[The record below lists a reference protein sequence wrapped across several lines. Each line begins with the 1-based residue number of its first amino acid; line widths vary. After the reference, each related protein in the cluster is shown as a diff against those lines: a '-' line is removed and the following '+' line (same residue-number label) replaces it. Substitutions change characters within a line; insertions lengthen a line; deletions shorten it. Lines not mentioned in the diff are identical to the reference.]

1 MIEPVSNPALPA
13 AMEAADSLCIKCGFC
28 LPVCPTYRETGSEAA
43 SPRGRLELMYATARG
58 ELDLEDIREPL
69 ELCLGCLACETACP
83 SGIRFGDLLEAGRAD
98 AARGQPAG
106 PFKRLLMDRVL
117 LSPSL
122 LRAAAWGLF
131 CYQKSG
137 LQALLRVLNVLWLFP
152 ALARLEGSL
161 PPIGPPLGWRRGARG
176 CTATSLEAAGE
187 GKSAVLFTGCVMD
200 TLFGEVHAATAKV
213 LARHGYTAL
222 LPPGQGCCGALHAH
236 EGDESKARQLARSNI
251 AACEAAG
258 EAPIVVNS
266 AGCGSMLKAYGE
278 LLADDAQ
285 WAGRARR
292 MADRVQDV
300 NQFLA
305 DLPPLQALR
314 EVPIQVAYDDACHL
328 LHAQGIGDAPR
339 RLLAAIP
346 GLELVPL
353 PEADW
358 CCGAAGSYSLH
369 QPAMAGRVLARK
381 MGHIAATAV
390 PIVATAN
397 PGCMLQIRLGAKR
410 HRLQLH
416 VVHPVQLLARAC
428 E

>member
-1 MIEPVSNPALPA
+1 MIEIFSNAALPA
-13 AMEAADSLCIKCGFC
+13 AMGAAESLCNKCGFC

-58 ELDLEDIREPL
+58 ELELEDIREPL

-83 SGIRFGDLLEAGRAD
+83 SGIRFGDMLEAGRAD
-98 AARGQPAG
+98 AARGRRAG
-106 PFKRLLMDRVL
+106 PFRRLLLDRVL

-122 LRAAAWGLF
+122 RRAAAWGLF
-131 CYQKSG
+131 GYQISG
-137 LQALLRVLNVLWLFP
+137 LQALLRVFHVLWLVP
-152 ALARLEGSL
+152 PLARLDWAL
-161 PPIGPPLGWRRGARG
+161 PPIAPPLGWRRGARAY
-176 CTATSLEAAGE
+176 TAASPEAAGE

-200 TLFGEVHAATAKV
+200 TLYGEVHAATAKV

-236 EGDESKARQLARSNI
+236 EGDEARARQLARCNI

-266 AGCGSMLKAYGE
+266 AGCGAMLKAYGE
-278 LLADDAQ
+278 LLADDAA

-292 MADRVQDV
+292 MAARVQDV
-300 NQFLA
+300 NEFLVA
-305 DLPPLQALR
+305 LPPLQALR

-339 RLLAAIP
+339 RLLASIP

-358 CCGAAGSYSLH
+358 CCGGAGSYSLL
-369 QPAMAGRVLARK
+369 QPAMAGRILARK
-381 MGHIAATAV
+381 MGHIADTGV
-390 PIVATAN
+390 PVVATAN
-397 PGCMLQIRLGAKR
+397 PGCMMQIRLGAKR
-410 HRLQLH
+410 RRLQLH

-428 E
+428 G